1 MNERYIGLMS
11 GTSMDAID
19 AVLVDLDP
27 GVQLV
32 ATHSEPLPDDLRQ
45 RLLALCRSGPD
56 EIERLGRMDVEM
68 GRLFA
73 RAALAV
79 LHRAGVPAASVR
91 AIGSHGQT
99 VRHRPQGEMPFTL
112 QIGDP
117 NTIAERTGIAVVADF
132 RRRDM
137 AAGGQG
143 APLVPAF
150 HAGLFGHPSRHRI
163 VLNLG
168 GIANITLIPAG
179 SADRARGHDTGP
191 ANTLLDAW
199 STLHRGRP
207 YDEDGRWAAS
217 GAAHAGLLQ
226 RLLDHPFFRQTAP
239 KSTGREDFHLE
250 WLQQELAGLGGGA
263 PAPADVQ
270 ATLVELTAAS
280 VAAEID
286 ASGMATGDLV
296 LCGGGAY
303 NTTLTGRL
311 RALLPEWT
319 VRSSADFGLAPT
331 WVEATAFAWLARQTL
346 HGRPGNLPAVTGAA
360 GPRILG
366 AIHPA

>member
-168 GIANITLIPAG
+168 GSLSGSPTGALVLIIASMSWAFG
-179 SADRARGHDTGP
+179 SAWSRKQDMPSGPMNTAVQMLCASVALLVTGAVTGEHLPSHPTVHATLALAYLVVFGSLIAFSAYLYLLRHARP
-191 ANTLLDAW
+191 AVASSYAYVNPPVAVLFDALLANE
-199 STLHRGRP
+199 HV
-207 YDEDGRWAAS
+207 
-217 GAAHAGLLQ
+217 
-226 RLLDHPFFRQTAP
+226 RLLDVA
-239 KSTGREDFHLE
+239 GMGII
-250 WLQQELAGLGGGA
+250 LAG
-263 PAPADVQ
+263 V
-270 ATLVELTAAS
+270 ATIT
-280 VAAEID
+280 
-286 ASGMATGDLV
+286 
-296 LCGGGAY
+296 
-303 NTTLTGRL
+303 
-311 RALLPEWT
+311 
-319 VRSSADFGLAPT
+319 
-331 WVEATAFAWLARQTL
+331 LARTRR
-346 HGRPGNLPAVTGAA
+346 RP
-360 GPRILG
+360 R
-366 AIHPA
+366 